1 MIAGFSGSSPASSC
15 LHGTPAP
22 LEMGPIAAAVPGHWP
37 STHVFPANRA
47 NRAKEGS
54 VKRRFFFFPHRV
66 ICRLERR
73 WDRCWNYSST
83 DASSDPPAAGWG
95 AGGGGGGGIGLWPP
109 LTQVQPYTQSILVPP
124 ASPVP
129 EFSNPFTMF
138 TSVPPTV
145 PPAGLQLLDGIA
157 VAVMLQPASTETEM
171 LPAVGLRS
179 TSQ

>member
-1 MIAGFSGSSPASSC
+1 MRQQQRRAQRTDSPGRRLLAPPPVPVPLPSFHC
-15 LHGTPAP
+15 L
-22 LEMGPIAAAVPGHWP
+22 PG
-37 STHVFPANRA
+37 R
-47 NRAKEGS
+47 E
-54 VKRRFFFFPHRV
+54 RRFFFFPHRV

-95 AGGGGGGGIGLWPP
+95 AGGGGGGGIGPWPP

-129 EFSNPFTMF
+129 EFSKPFTMF